1 MIRVVDWGAA
11 DMGEEAGAK
20 ALETPQPNFH
30 METLM
35 NQTCSCGA
43 SKTVS
48 DRAEDYGMVHLR
60 DWAIAHAFS
69 CEAMKAEVLS
79 EYVVRREM
87 GGGGPVNVNIELN
100 MLRALYEGIALKA
113 MSPSSVEQ

>member
-1 MIRVVDWGAA
+1 
-11 DMGEEAGAK
+11 
-20 ALETPQPNFH
+20 
-30 METLM
+30 
-35 NQTCSCGA
+35 
-43 SKTVS
+43 
-48 DRAEDYGMVHLR
+48 
-60 DWAIAHAFS
+60 
-69 CEAMKAEVLS
+69 MKAEVLS